1 MEVNYTVPQI
11 AGDPSRPVYVVMH
24 YRETHDTPAPMEG
37 GYNIARTGR
46 WLNPYRSPPPPR
58 NHHITT

>member
-24 YRETHDTPAPMEG
+24 YREAHETPAPMEG

-46 WLNPYRSPPPPR
+46 WLNP
-58 NHHITT
+58 